1 MQAPIIAIDGPAGA
15 GKTSAARALAERLGF
30 LLLDTGAIYR
40 AVALVARE
48 AGVPWTDEAGLG
60 QIACGLEIAFEPA
73 PTGQRVLVAGRDRT
87 ADIRTPEIS
96 EGASQVSAR
105 PAVRDALLELQ
116 RRLGRAARVGLV
128 VEGRDVGSVVFPA
141 ATLKVF
147 LTASPEARAERR
159 HQELLG
165 RGLPSDLP
173 ATLHEIRKR
182 DERDSTREAAPLRV
196 ADRAVVLDTSG
207 MPFATVVAALEAL
220 YHKESGSADRG

>member
-15 GKTSAARALAERLGF
+15 GKTSAARALAARLGF

-48 AGVPWTDEAGLG
+48 SGVAWTDERPLG
-60 QIACGLEIAFEPA
+60 EIARTLEIAFEPA
-73 PTGQRVLVAGRDRT
+73 PGGQRVLVSGRDRT
-87 ADIRTPEIS
+87 AEIRAPEIS

-105 PAVRDALLELQ
+105 PAVRAALLELQ
-116 RRLGRAARVGLV
+116 RRLGRAAQVGLV
-128 VEGRDVGSVVFPA
+128 VEGRDVGSVVFPG

-159 HQELLG
+159 HEELRG
-165 RGLPSDLP
+165 RGLPSDLA
-173 ATLHEIRKR
+173 ATLDEIRKR

-196 ADRAVVLDTSG
+196 AEGAVVLDTSG
-207 MPFATVVAALEAL
+207 MALDAVVAALEAL
-220 YHKESGSADRG
+220 YRKPS